1 MVTWVAGQ
9 EYVVSC
15 LSGDAKPAPDITILL
30 SGQTLSNIS
39 ANMNEGSQQKL
50 FTVEATARVTHRS
63 SDNEQLLVCEA
74 SSPALEAPI
83 KASFTVN
90 VLCKWRTGPTKALRM
105 GSRHWG
111 V

>member
-1 MVTWVAGQ
+1 
-9 EYVVSC
+9 
-15 LSGDAKPAPDITILL
+15 
-30 SGQTLSNIS
+30 
-39 ANMNEGSQQKL
+39 MNEGSQQKL
-50 FTVEATARVTHRS
+50 FTVEATARVTPQS
-63 SDNEQLLVCEA
+63 SDNGQLLVCEA

-90 VLCKWRTGPTKALRM
+90 VLCKWRTGPTRALRM